1 MANQARII
9 AENALRARQ
18 LDRTLTTAVAPAATN
33 SSTVASTGL
42 TTLDRLLRG
51 GFPHGQQSEIAGPP
65 SAGRLTVAV
74 QAMAGVTGQGGLAA
88 FIDTFDRLDVT
99 STAAAGVVLDR
110 LLWVRGQAITRTDA
124 VTDLRERT
132 IDRAL
137 KSLMLILQAGGF
149 GLVVLDLA
157 DVPMTALRR
166 LPAPTWLRVQRA
178 VEGRETA
185 CVVLTPEPLARSAG
199 GCTLALTA
207 QTAWAGDADRSRLMT
222 GLTLGGRVISPRRRF
237 DGTLALGAHYLP
249 EEYRS
254 EKHRS
259 EKPRSEKPR
268 SEKPHSTHSEH
279 SRPTVTAAAF

>member
-1 MANQARII
+1 MANQARINV
-9 AENALRARQ
+9 ENALRARH
-18 LDRTLTTAVAPAATN
+18 LDRTLTTALTPVAASQ
-33 SSTVASTGL
+33 SSTAPTGHSP
-42 TTLDRLLRG
+42 LDRLLHG
-51 GFPHGQQSEIAGPP
+51 GFPYGQQSEIAGPP
-65 SAGRLTVAV
+65 SSGRLTVAV
-74 QAMAGVTGQGGLAA
+74 QAMASVTSQGGLAA
-88 FIDTFDRLDVT
+88 YIDTFDRLDVT

-124 VTDLRERT
+124 VTELRERT

-137 KSLMLILQAGGF
+137 KSVMLILQAGGF

-207 QTAWAGDADRSRLMT
+207 QTTWAGDADRSRLLT
-222 GLTLGGRVISPRRRF
+222 GLTLGGRVISPRRRY
-237 DGTLALGAHYLP
+237 DGALSLAAHYHP
-249 EEYRS
+249 ETFNPEA
-254 EKHRS
+254 
-259 EKPRSEKPR
+259 PRPDVS
-268 SEKPHSTHSEH
+268 
-279 SRPTVTAAAF
+279 AAAF